1 LPTSYDA
8 FGLIRITVQ
17 EYRVMSVRSTDS
29 SLYAT
34 QRADYADQRE
44 DSGESISILDRFSN
58 FDGTFHSSRDLRIE
72 GQAKGTIECQGTLHI
87 AQGATIDA
95 KVDAE
100 NITVAG
106 DLDGEI
112 TCRGRLQILPSGRV
126 RGKINTV
133 TLVIHEGAFYE
144 GQLDMAT
151 PERQLSSGRRTR
163 AGLGTTERSSSLPGL
178 TTSEDLARTDDAR
191 EVRSEPSSTTSA
203 AANNTFIRRFG
214 GQETTWDT
222 TAPAEEGDDVP
233 R

>member
-1 LPTSYDA
+1 
-8 FGLIRITVQ
+8 
-17 EYRVMSVRSTDS
+17 MSMRSIDS
-29 SLYAT
+29 SLYST
-34 QRADYADQRE
+34 QRSDFPEQR
-44 DSGESISILDRFSN
+44 DDTGESFSILDRFSN

-72 GQAKGTIECQGTLHI
+72 GQAKGTIDCQGTLHI

-95 KVDAE
+95 KVEAE

-126 RGKINTV
+126 RGKINTL

-151 PERQLSSGRRTR
+151 PEPRLASGRR
-163 AGLGTTERSSSLPGL
+163 GRSSLGSQDRGGSSALPSQSASASDSG
-178 TTSEDLARTDDAR
+178 RTDEARPDATG
-191 EVRSEPSSTTSA
+191 SATATTT
-203 AANNTFIRRFG
+203 ANNTFIRRFG
-214 GQETTWDT
+214 GQETTWDNP
-222 TAPAEEGDDVP
+222 PASDEDETSS